1 MTSGSWDLTSTV
13 EFDSMIVVELDSTE
27 ESSSV
32 EASCCS
38 IRQKAHTVSSGQACT
53 SQVTWQISH
62 NGGS

>member
-1 MTSGSWDLTSTV
+1 MTSGSSELSSTV
-13 EFDSMIVVELDSTE
+13 EFDSIVVELDSME
-27 ESSSV
+27 ESRSV

>member
-1 MTSGSWDLTSTV
+1 MTSGSSELS
-13 EFDSMIVVELDSTE
+13 SMVELDSIVELDSME

-53 SQVTWQISH
+53 SMTWQISH
-62 NGGS
+62 SGGS